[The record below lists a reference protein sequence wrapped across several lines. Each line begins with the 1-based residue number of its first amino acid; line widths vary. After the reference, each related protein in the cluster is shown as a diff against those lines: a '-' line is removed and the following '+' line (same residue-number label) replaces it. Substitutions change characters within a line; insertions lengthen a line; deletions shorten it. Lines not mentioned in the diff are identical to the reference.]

1 MTTETP
7 CPLCTPKLAG
17 LLVALPDCQIIDA
30 QDADYPGFTRIV
42 WHQHVREMSDLS
54 ADEQARLMARVLMVE
69 QVMRN
74 TLSPDKIN
82 LACLGNQVPHIH
94 WHVIP
99 RWRDDRAFP
108 GSVWTP
114 QPDSRAAIARRQIV
128 RSRLADYHQALVQ
141 RLSSLTT

>member
-1 MTTETP
+1 MTNDAT
-7 CPLCTPKLAG
+7 CPLCLPKLNG
-17 LLVALPDCQIIDA
+17 LLIALPDCHIIDA
-30 QDADYPGFTRIV
+30 QDADYPGFTRII
-42 WHQHVREMSDLS
+42 WHQHVREMTDLS
-54 ADEQARLMARVLMVE
+54 NTDQAKLMARVFMVE
-69 QVMRN
+69 QVMRD
-74 TLSPDKIN
+74 TLNPDKIN

-114 QPDSRAAIARRQIV
+114 QTDSQAAIARRQVV

-141 RLSSLTT
+141 RLPSNKT

>member
-7 CPLCTPKLAG
+7 CPLCVPQLPG
-17 LLVALPDCQIIDA
+17 LLVALPDCRVIDA
-30 QDADYPGFTRIV
+30 QDTHYPGFTRIV
-42 WHQHVREMSDLS
+42 WHQHAREMTDLS
-54 ADEQARLMARVLMVE
+54 GGERDRLMTTVWLVE
-69 QVMRN
+69 QVMRE
-74 TLSPDKIN
+74 TLNPDKIN

-99 RWRDDRAFP
+99 RWRDDRSFP

-114 QPDSRAAIARRQIV
+114 QPDSQAAIARRQVV